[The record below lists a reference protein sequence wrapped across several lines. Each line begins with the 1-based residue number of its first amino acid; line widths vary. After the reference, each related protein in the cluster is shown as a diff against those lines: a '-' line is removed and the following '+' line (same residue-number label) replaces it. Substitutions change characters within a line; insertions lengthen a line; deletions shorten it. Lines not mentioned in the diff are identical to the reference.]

1 LSLVTPRK
9 GYKSVESNY
18 KKKIEIPKD
27 WTFEQIGS
35 KINILSG
42 FPFDSKNFDKEIGL
56 PLIRIR
62 DLANIDTK
70 IRYNGNFLKEFT
82 INSGDLLVGMD
93 GEFRPYLWK
102 GNLSLLN
109 QRVCKITT
117 SNEDILN
124 QNFIFYS
131 IKKGLF
137 HYELINIGTT
147 VIHISKTNIEKIKIP
162 LPSLPEQ
169 QKIATILSN
178 VDNLIESTEKVITHS
193 KKVKTGLMQKLLTRG
208 IGHVTFKKVPWLFG
222 KEIEI
227 PEEWEVCKIRNLVEN
242 KTILEIQDGNH
253 GELHPKS
260 IDFVNQGIPF
270 VTADCIINN
279 NVDYKKCKLLPSGFL
294 KTLRIGFSKKGD
306 VILTHKGSIGF
317 TAIVNDEFETIIL
330 SPQTTYY
337 RLSDKLIPKFLYY
350 IFQTHNFQK
359 QLQAFGKQ
367 STRDYVGITAQQHLI
382 IPFIQDVIEQQ
393 KIATILSN
401 IDSKITS
408 QEQYKEKLEKLKK
421 SLMQKLLTGEVRV

>member
-27 WTFEQIGS
+27 WTFEPIGS

-62 DLANIDTK
+62 DLANTDTK

-117 SNEDILN
+117 SNDDILN

-169 QKIATILSN
+169 QKIANILSN
-178 VDNLIESTEKVITHS
+178 VDNLIESTGKVITHS

-227 PEEWEVCKIRNLVEN
+227 PEEWDFETMEIITSQITYGLTVRPKFVEKGIPLISAREIRTGKINFLDAPKISKEDFSNLSNKCKGTNNDLFFSKTGTIGYVAKVETLEDFAITQNIASLSPKSN
-242 KTILEIQDGNH
+242 KIISEFFEWVLHSNYFRKSCFRTINTTTIMDLQL
-253 GELHPKS
+253 GELGK
-260 IDFVNQGIPF
+260 
-270 VTADCIINN
+270 IN
-279 NVDYKKCKLLPSGFL
+279 VCVPPLP
-294 KTLRIGFSKKGD
+294 
-306 VILTHKGSIGF
+306 
-317 TAIVNDEFETIIL
+317 
-330 SPQTTYY
+330 
-337 RLSDKLIPKFLYY
+337 
-350 IFQTHNFQK
+350 
-359 QLQAFGKQ
+359 
-367 STRDYVGITAQQHLI
+367 
-382 IPFIQDVIEQQ
+382 EQQ